1 MLNLQNVQ
9 DEFSDDIEA
18 VSDWCEE
25 IYQNNFAS
33 HFSES
38 RELFLRLK
46 SKTQPI
52 TDEELSWILINLP
65 LNLFDVS
72 EVLNKFKVNQEVVK
86 LRNKQ
91 KESDLVK
98 ASIETTATK
107 RQEEASIKMLEN
119 KLLVTAYSSVMSRV
133 ESEIS
138 FCRELIMGAKKIWDA
153 RRRSESANPV
163 GLVTDD
169 SHTDLPDYQ
178 QDVYIKGGK

>member
-9 DEFSDDIEA
+9 NEFSDDIEA

-163 GLVTDD
+163 GFVTDD

>member
-9 DEFSDDIEA
+9 NEFSDDIEV

-98 ASIETTATK
+98 ASIETTATN
-107 RQEEASIKMLEN
+107 RQE
-119 KLLVTAYSSVMSRV
+119 
-133 ESEIS
+133 
-138 FCRELIMGAKKIWDA
+138 
-153 RRRSESANPV
+153 
-163 GLVTDD
+163 
-169 SHTDLPDYQ
+169 
-178 QDVYIKGGK
+178 